1 MEVLH
6 VMLKGHLGFGTG
18 VYLRGKSTISSDSD
32 RAKGVS
38 RMARG
43 DAEYVCK
50 CSSFREGFPS

>member
-1 MEVLH
+1 LH

-18 VYLRGKSTISSDSD
+18 VYPRGTSTIPTDSD

-43 DAEYVCK
+43 DAEHVCK
-50 CSSFREGFPS
+50 CSPFRKGFPF